1 MEETPIWPPD
11 FNAWPQTP
19 TQPPTQVVSQ
29 VQQMLPTQVPIQA
42 PYQVPSSTTPQNGP
56 LYNPPKVV
64 PNTLHQPPIYSS
76 INSGTWR
83 SPLKAPP
90 STK

>member
-64 PNTLHQPPIYSS
+64 PNTLHQPPIYSG